1 MLDKLREVFLL
12 KHEVKEKYVVVHL
25 LEVVETLE
33 SNLSLKK
40 NKGLKLIKAVHCA
53 SLPREFER
61 QDMKSIFKK
70 KLTLQFY
77 SSVQWKFT
85 C

>member
-1 MLDKLREVFLL
+1 MG
-12 KHEVKEKYVVVHL
+12 VKEKYIVVHL
-25 LEVVETLE
+25 FEAVEILE

-40 NKGLKLIKAVHCA
+40 IKGSKRIKAVHGA

-70 KLTLQFY
+70 KLTFQFY